1 VNRAG
6 AGVAAVEVVD
16 RVDDLLGKR
25 VAHVDEPT
33 RRRRPDWRAPARA
46 AIDSAWALGGTT
58 EEQHLET
65 NGSARPAHRG
75 GITRLAALAAVIA
88 ASVLV
93 ALLLFGSGGSAYT
106 LKAHFINGGQLV
118 KGNLVELGGVQIGE
132 VTGFEVTDDGQ
143 AEIEFEIDDDHAPLP
158 AGSQFVIRPGSLS
171 SVANRYVEV
180 HLPSASPADAEAGE
194 QEMLDDGAVIP
205 SDRTTSVVEID
216 TFFNLFDKKTRE
228 SIQGFFRGGR
238 RQYAGAGDDANRG
251 LPYLKTNLSASSR
264 LFRELTYDPP
274 VLERFIVD
282 SSRLVTALADRE
294 NELSPLVNHLNRTT
308 RALGSEKEALSEV
321 VSRLPG
327 FMRTA
332 NSTYVNLRAAL
343 DDVDPLVEA
352 SKPVARKLG
361 PFLDEVRPF
370 ANEAVPTIRDLSRL
384 TGSPGPGNDLLELN
398 RTYPPLADI
407 AVDTERRSV
416 DFGTGPVDVGRRR
429 GSFPEAA
436 EAFRDSAPIVGHG
449 RPYTPDFVSWFD
461 DFSQTG
467 AYDALGSFSR
477 SQTYFNIF
485 TVSDGGIIPRAD
497 QGEAFKEL
505 ANIYQYKRCPGA
517 AESPAADGSNVWSEE
532 EREELDCLE
541 SDRAIKG
548 PE

>member
-1 VNRAG
+1 MAS
-6 AGVAAVEVVD
+6 
-16 RVDDLLGKR
+16 
-25 VAHVDEPT
+25 
-33 RRRRPDWRAPARA
+33 ARA
-46 AIDSAWALGGTT
+46 
-58 EEQHLET
+58 
-65 NGSARPAHRG
+65 AHRG

-88 ASVLV
+88 AAVIV
-93 ALLLFGSGGSAYT
+93 ALLLFGASGDGYT
-106 LKAHFINGGQLV
+106 LKARFINAGQLV
-118 KGNLVELGGVQIGE
+118 KGNLVELGGVKIGQ
-132 VTGFEVTDDGQ
+132 VTGFEVTPDGQ
-143 AEIEFEIDDDHAPLP
+143 AEVEFEVEDEYAPLP
-158 AGSQFVIRPGSLS
+158 AGSRFLIRPGSLS
-171 SVANRYVEV
+171 SVANRFIEV
-180 HLPSASPADAEAGE
+180 HLPSASAEDARAGE
-194 QEMLDDGAVIP
+194 QEMLEDGTVIA

-238 RQYAGAGDDANRG
+238 RQYAGVGDDANRG

-282 SSRLVTALADRE
+282 SSRFVTALAERE
-294 NELSPLVNHLNRTT
+294 GELSPLVNHLNRTT
-308 RALGSEKEALSEV
+308 RALGSEKEALAEV
-321 VSRLPG
+321 VTRLPD

-361 PFLDEVRPF
+361 PFLDELRPF
-370 ANEAVPTIRDLSRL
+370 ANEAVPTIRDLSRVA
-384 TGSPGPGNDLLELN
+384 GSPGKGNDLLELN

-407 AVDTERRSV
+407 AVDTERRQI
-416 DFGTGPVDVGRRR
+416 DFGTGPVDLGRKR

-477 SQTYFNIF
+477 SQTYFNVF
-485 TVSDGGIIPRAD
+485 TVSDGGVIPRAN
-497 QGEAFKEL
+497 QGEVFKEL
-505 ANIYQYKRCPGA
+505 ANTHQFKKCPGA
-517 AESPAADGSNVWSEE
+517 AEAPAPDGSNVWSDE

-541 SDRAIKG
+541 SDRSIRA